1 MNVIELLPLKV
12 PSHHKYGDFIRI
24 VQTFFHVLLNAILS
38 QKLENTWFTI
48 RLEDMQAFL

>member
-38 QKLENTWFTI
+38 QNFENTRFII
-48 RLEDMQAFL
+48 RLEDIQASL